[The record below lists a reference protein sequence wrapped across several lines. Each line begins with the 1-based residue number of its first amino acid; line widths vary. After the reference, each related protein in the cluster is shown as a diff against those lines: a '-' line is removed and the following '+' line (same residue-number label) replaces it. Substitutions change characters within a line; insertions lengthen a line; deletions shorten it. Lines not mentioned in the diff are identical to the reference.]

1 MSKTKMT
8 LNFMKYIKSALL
20 YPEVSEQYFVDVND
34 SAITQNISTY
44 KIGHIDEFE
53 IKLSDSNEVLNDATY
68 GDYNLA
74 GNLEMLTAT
83 KTIISNQNESVTYQQ
98 TVTNETGTT
107 KTFKQIGLFWIGYDL
122 RRFLIANK
130 ILDTDLVIEPNQTK
144 TISFVIDLSNN

>member
-20 YPEVSEQYFVDVND
+20 YPTDAEQYFVDIND
-34 SAITQNISTY
+34 SAINQNISTY
-44 KIGHIDEFE
+44 KIGHVDEFE

-107 KTFKQIGLFWIGYDL
+107 KTFKQIGLFWIGYDS

-130 ILDTDLVIEPNQTK
+130 ILDADLVIEPGQMK
-144 TISFVIDLSNN
+144 TISFVINLSND

>member
-20 YPEVSEQYFVDVND
+20 YPGDAEQSFVDVND
-34 SAITQNISTY
+34 SAINQAISTY
-44 KIGHIDEFE
+44 KIGHVDEFE

>member
-20 YPEVSEQYFVDVND
+20 YPTSENEYFVDVND
-34 SAITQNISTY
+34 SAINQAISTY
-44 KIGHIDEFE
+44 KIGHVDEFE

-83 KTIISNQNESVTYQQ
+83 KTIISNQKESVTYQQ

-107 KTFKQIGLFWIGYDL
+107 KTFKQIGLFWIAYDL

>member
-1 MSKTKMT
+1 MAKTKMT
-8 LNFMKYIKSALL
+8 LNFMKYFKSALL
-20 YPEVSEQYFVDVND
+20 NPTQAEQSFVDVND
-34 SAITQNISTY
+34 SAINQAISTY
-44 KIGHIDEFE
+44 KIGHVDEFE

-74 GNLEMLTAT
+74 GNLETLTAT

>member
-20 YPEVSEQYFVDVND
+20 YPTAEEQYFVDVND
-34 SAITQNISTY
+34 SAISQAISTY
-44 KIGHIDEFE
+44 KIGHVDEFE

>member
-20 YPEVSEQYFVDVND
+20 HPTEKEYFVDVND
-34 SAITQNISTY
+34 SAINQAISTY
-44 KIGHIDEFE
+44 KIGHVDEFE

-130 ILDTDLVIEPNQTK
+130 ILDTDFVIEPNQTK

>member
-1 MSKTKMT
+1 
-8 LNFMKYIKSALL
+8 MKYIKSALL
-20 YPEVSEQYFVDVND
+20 YPTSAKQYFVDIND
-34 SAITQNISTY
+34 STVNQDISTY
-44 KIGHIDEFE
+44 KIGQDNEFE

-107 KTFKQIGLFWIGYDL
+107 KTFKQIGLFWIGYDY

>member
-20 YPEVSEQYFVDVND
+20 YPTDEVQYFVDIND
-34 SAITQNISTY
+34 SATSQAISTY
-44 KIGHIDEFE
+44 KIGHVDEFE

-83 KTIISNQNESVTYQQ
+83 KTIISNQNESVTFQQ

-107 KTFKQIGLFWIGYDL
+107 KTFKQIGLFWIGIDS

-130 ILDTDLVIEPNQTK
+130 ILDTDLVIEPGQMK
-144 TISFVIDLSNN
+144 TISFVINLSND

>member
-20 YPEVSEQYFVDVND
+20 YPTSAAEYFVDVND
-34 SAITQNISTY
+34 SAINQAISSY
-44 KIGHIDEFE
+44 KIGHVDEFE

-107 KTFKQIGLFWIGYDL
+107 KTFKQIGLFWIGYDS

-130 ILDTDLVIEPNQTK
+130 ILDADLVIEPGQMK
-144 TISFVIDLSNN
+144 TISFVINLSND

>member
-20 YPEVSEQYFVDVND
+20 YPTSSTQYFVDVND
-34 SAITQNISTY
+34 STINQAISTY
-44 KIGHIDEFE
+44 KIGHYDEFE
-53 IKLSDSNEVLNDATY
+53 IKMSDSNEVLNDPTF

-83 KTIISNQNESVTYQQ
+83 KTIISNQSESVTYQQ
-98 TVTNETGTT
+98 SITNETGTT
-107 KTFKQIGLFWIGYDL
+107 KTFKQIGLFWIGYNS

-130 ILDTDLVIEPNQTK
+130 VLDSDLVIEPNQTK

>member
-20 YPEVSEQYFVDVND
+20 YPTSATQYFVDVND
-34 SAITQNISTY
+34 SPINQNISTY
-44 KIGHIDEFE
+44 KIGHVDEFE

-83 KTIISNQNESVTYQQ
+83 KTVISNQNESVAYQQ
-98 TVTNETGTT
+98 TVINETGTT
-107 KTFKQIGLFWIGYDL
+107 KTFKQIGLFWIGYNS

-130 ILDTDLVIEPNQTK
+130 ILDADLVIEPNQTK
-144 TISFVIDLSNN
+144 TITFVIDLSNN

>member
-20 YPEVSEQYFVDVND
+20 YPTDEVQYYVDIND
-34 SAITQNISTY
+34 SATSQAISTY
-44 KIGHIDEFE
+44 KIGHVDEFE
-53 IKLSDSNEVLNDATY
+53 IKLSDSDEVLNDATY

-83 KTIISNQNESVTYQQ
+83 KTIISNQSESVTYQQ
-98 TVTNETGTT
+98 TVINETGTT
-107 KTFKQIGLFWIGYDL
+107 KTFKQIGLFWIGYEA

-130 ILDTDLVIEPNQTK
+130 ILDTDLVIEPNQIK
-144 TISFVIDLSNN
+144 TISFVINLSND

>member
-20 YPEVSEQYFVDVND
+20 YPTDSEQYFVDIND
-34 SAITQNISTY
+34 SAISQAISTY
-44 KIGHIDEFE
+44 KIGHVDEFE

-107 KTFKQIGLFWIGYDL
+107 KTFKQIGLFWIGYDS

-130 ILDTDLVIEPNQTK
+130 ILDADLVIEPGQMK
-144 TISFVIDLSNN
+144 TISFVINLSND

>member
-1 MSKTKMT
+1 MPKTKMT

-20 YPEVSEQYFVDVND
+20 YPTSATQYFVDIND
-34 SAITQNISTY
+34 SAINQDISTY
-44 KIGHIDEFE
+44 KIGHVDEFE

-83 KTIISNQNESVTYQQ
+83 KTVISNQDKSVTYQQ

-107 KTFKQIGLFWIGYDL
+107 KTFKQIGLFWIGYDS

-130 ILDTDLVIEPNQTK
+130 ILDVDLVNEPNQTK
-144 TISFVIDLSNN
+144 TISFVINLSNN